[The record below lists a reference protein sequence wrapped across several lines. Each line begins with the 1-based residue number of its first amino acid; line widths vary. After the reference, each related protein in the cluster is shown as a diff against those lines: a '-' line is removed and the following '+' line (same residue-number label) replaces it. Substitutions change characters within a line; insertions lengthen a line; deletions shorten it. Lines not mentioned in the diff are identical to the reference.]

1 MSEKLDLESGYGDGN
16 WRIMMANSGME
27 MFFLR
32 WGLFIV
38 AAATFFLAVPWTT
51 VIYQEKWA
59 SRVEIDGKT
68 LKFTGSAGEFFM
80 VFTTCSWLSFIEIII
95 PNPPYLP
102 SVSRIDLLKLSAF
115 INLEYGSKES
125 IRPVTA
131 AISRFSLLNLP
142 SDFSNK
148 K

>member
-27 MFFLR
+27 MFLLR

-80 VFTTCSWLSFIEIII
+80 VWVKTLVLSI
-95 PNPPYLP
+95 
-102 SVSRIDLLKLSAF
+102 VTLSLYWWF
-115 INLEYGSKES
+115 RGSKNKARWIDS
-125 IRPVTA
+125 
-131 AISRFSLLNLP
+131 NLTWA
-142 SDFSNK
+142 
-148 K
+148 